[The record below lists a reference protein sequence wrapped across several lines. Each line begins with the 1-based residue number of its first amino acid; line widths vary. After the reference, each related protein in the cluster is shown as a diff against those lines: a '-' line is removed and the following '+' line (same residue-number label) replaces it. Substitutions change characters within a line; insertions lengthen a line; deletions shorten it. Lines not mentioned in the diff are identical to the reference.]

1 MENISISTILMEN
14 HILSIVGNRSQ
25 RTNCQR
31 QKAMLV
37 TQEIGEAGRYEFGF
51 AGKYRGRV
59 SF

>member
-1 MENISISTILMEN
+1 MARPSLAEKDILRFQKKSPQTGRERKGRWK
-14 HILSIVGNRSQ
+14 I
-25 RTNCQR
+25 
-31 QKAMLV
+31 KAMLV